1 MTLWTTGSHGRENLW
16 QTRLTPRP
24 HMRLTSPWRI
34 LRYPMRR
41 LVVEDAFPERGSG
54 GGAACGESAPRRE
67 RGYTLRGVLYADA
80 CVGAGLHRL
89 QQRVQGLRHG
99 R

>member
-1 MTLWTTGSHGRENLW
+1 MTLWTMGSQGGESLC
-16 QTRLTPRP
+16 LTW
-24 HMRLTSPWRI
+24 LTPWRI
-34 LRYPMRR
+34 LRYSVRR
-41 LVVEDAFPERGSG
+41 LVVEYAFPERGSG
-54 GGAACGESAPRRE
+54 GGATCGESAPRRE
-67 RGYTLRGVLYADA
+67 RGYALLGVLHADA